1 MEFANGKIVMAL
13 EGGYNLNSIAK
24 SVHACVE
31 VLLDGKPISG
41 LLEVSPFE
49 STWRVIKAVW
59 AFIICLKFFNQVKSR
74 YLCFTSRKISIG

>member
-1 MEFANGKIVMAL
+1 MAL

-59 AFIICLKFFNQVKSR
+59 AFIIF
-74 YLCFTSRKISIG
+74 